1 MAGFIHPTELSPAA
15 MRAALMLENMPATTG
30 VDADVPATPY
40 SSGTP
45 VIFDGTKM

>member
-1 MAGFIHPTELSPAA
+1 MAGFIHPTGPSPAA
-15 MRAALMLENMPATTG
+15 MRAALILEKMPATTG

-45 VIFDGTKM
+45 VFFDGTNM